1 MLEIERTA
9 EQLATR
15 LYHEAVEQ
23 SDAVYH
29 AMRSAAD
36 ALSRLLD
43 LIVSEK
49 TEADA
54 AT

>member
-1 MLEIERTA
+1 MTEIERAA

-23 SDAVYH
+23 SDPIYH

-43 LIVSEK
+43 LIIPEESD
-49 TEADA
+49 ADA
-54 AT
+54 TS

>member
-1 MLEIERTA
+1 LLEIERTA

-15 LYHEAVEQ
+15 LYHEAGDH
-23 SDAVYH
+23 SDPIFH

-43 LIVSEK
+43 IIVAD
-49 TEADA
+49 EAEA
-54 AT
+54 ESAT